1 MTGEQ
6 ITARGA
12 TSWPLPYLA
21 IGGVGIALSSTAINS
36 WELAAATMMGLV
48 VLRRI
53 LAINVL
59 PIALIWLYPLLELT
73 LSVVDAE
80 GQSLTLAERF
90 YGTGREAFWY
100 GFVGLCGLYAGWW
113 LLWRRR
119 SQASVMSI
127 EDELVG
133 ISLRRIL
140 IVHIVFLLG
149 AQLIDSLIPYGSSI
163 AQLTVHLNK
172 APLFILYLAAWRYQL
187 KRQEHL
193 LFWGV
198 VVYNVAVSLASFFSE
213 WREFVILFAFIGL
226 IQPTVPS
233 LSKIRRLAVIAFLG
247 LFAVTT
253 WQAVKQEYRSF
264 ISGETDA
271 QVVRVSQSEA
281 LEYLLELSKFYW
293 LDTGEI
299 ETTKN
304 QRELLITEDVG
315 QATLERVGYLDFFAR
330 MMQYVPDEI
339 PHEDGKLLKGNL
351 SFALIPRILNPNKG
365 VKDDQWKVEYYTKR
379 IISDNSSF
387 SLGHFAEHYVDFGP
401 LGMVFSLFIF
411 GIFGAILSFQ
421 FTRGQGLI
429 AAVDL
434 IALFSI
440 LSLYV
445 SFQADAIKI
454 YGQCFWGAVVYLVIT
469 RRAIVYAIERY
480 LIVPKAESF
489 IEAKMAS

>member
-1 MTGEQ
+1 MKDKQLAAGE
-6 ITARGA
+6 A

-21 IGGVGIALSSTAINS
+21 LGGIGIVLSSAAINS
-36 WELAAATMMGLV
+36 WELAAAIMMGLV

-59 PIALIWLYPLLELT
+59 PVALIWLYPLLELT

-80 GQSLTLAERF
+80 GQSLTLSERF

-113 LLWRRR
+113 LFWRKR
-119 SQASVMSI
+119 SQASVKSI
-127 EDELVG
+127 QDELVG
-133 ISLRRIL
+133 IPLRRIL
-140 IVHIVFLLG
+140 ILHIVFLLG
-149 AQLIDSLIPYGSSI
+149 AQFIDALIPYGSSI

-187 KRQEHL
+187 KRQNHL

-233 LSKIRRLAVIAFLG
+233 LSKIRRLGVIAAFG
-247 LFAVTT
+247 LFAVIT
-253 WQAVKQEYRSF
+253 WQAVKQEYRAF
-264 ISGETDA
+264 ISGDTNA

-281 LEYLLELSKFYW
+281 LEYLFRVSKFYW
-293 LDTGEI
+293 LGTGEI
-299 ETTKN
+299 ETNKN

-339 PHEDGKLLKGNL
+339 PHEEGKLLKGNL
-351 SFALIPRILNPNKG
+351 SF
-365 VKDDQWKVEYYTKR
+365 
-379 IISDNSSF
+379 S
-387 SLGHFAEHYVDFGP
+387 
-401 LGMVFSLFIF
+401 
-411 GIFGAILSFQ
+411 
-421 FTRGQGLI
+421 
-429 AAVDL
+429 
-434 IALFSI
+434 
-440 LSLYV
+440 
-445 SFQADAIKI
+445 
-454 YGQCFWGAVVYLVIT
+454 
-469 RRAIVYAIERY
+469 
-480 LIVPKAESF
+480 
-489 IEAKMAS
+489 

>member
-1 MTGEQ
+1 MKDTQ
-6 ITARGA
+6 VTARDA
-12 TSWPLPYLA
+12 ASWPLPYA
-21 IGGVGIALSSTAINS
+21 VIAGIGILLSTGAINS
-36 WELAAATMMGLV
+36 WEFAAATLMALV
-48 VLRRI
+48 ILRRI

-59 PIALIWLYPLLELT
+59 PIALIWLYPLFELT

-80 GQSLTLAERF
+80 GQGLTLSERF

-100 GFVGLCGLYAGWW
+100 GFMGLCGLYAGWW
-113 LLWRRR
+113 FFWRRR
-119 SQASVMSI
+119 SQISVQSI
-127 EDELVG
+127 QDELVN
-133 ISLRRIL
+133 IPLRRIL

-149 AQLIDSLIPYGSSI
+149 AQLIDSFIPYGSSI

-172 APLFILYLAAWRYQL
+172 APLFILYLAAWRYQIH
-187 KRQEHL
+187 REDHL
-193 LFWGV
+193 FFWGIMG
-198 VVYNVAVSLASFFSE
+198 YNVAVSLASFFSE
-213 WREFVILFAFIGL
+213 WREFVILFAFVGL
-226 IQPTVPS
+226 IQSTVPS
-233 LSKIRRLAVIAFLG
+233 LSKIRRLAVVAFFG

-253 WQAVKQEYRSF
+253 WQAVKQQYRTF

-271 QVVRVSQSEA
+271 QVVRVSQGEA
-281 LEYLLELSKFYW
+281 LEYLYNLSKFYW
-293 LDTGEI
+293 LGTGEV

-304 QRELLITEDVG
+304 QKELLITEDVG

-330 MMQYVPDEI
+330 MMQYVPEEI
-339 PHEDGKLLKGNL
+339 PHEGGGLLKGNL

-401 LGMVFSLFIF
+401 FGMVISLFIF
-411 GIFGAILSFQ
+411 GLFGALLSMQ

-440 LSLYV
+440 LSLFV

-454 YGQCFWGAVVYLVIT
+454 YGQSFWGAVVYLVVT
-469 RRAIVYAIERY
+469 RRVVAYAIDRY
-480 LIVPKAESF
+480 LVDSTAESF
-489 IEAKMAS
+489 NAPKRAS